1 MNFDEYCS
9 SVIDCYPEYVTQKE
23 MCAILG
29 ICKSTAYSIQKKGI
43 IPFEYVSTSEGRRQ
57 RIKIADIL
65 LYQYQKMCFREIEN
79 EYVEGLRLYYQKQL
93 QDYPQLLLVSDV
105 MRFTGY
111 AKTTI
116 NNWIQRN
123 ELKSLRYKNKRIQS
137 FRRGKGSLITKDAFL
152 DFLTGPYYRSI
163 SRKSDIHKAQAEQYE
178 QLFDIFMSKR
188 GVANVQL

>member
-9 SVIDCYPEYVTQKE
+9 SAIDRYPEYVTQKE

-43 IPFEYVSTSEGRRQ
+43 IPFEYLSTSEGRRQ
-57 RIKIADIL
+57 RIKITDIL
-65 LYQYQKMCFREIEN
+65 LYQYEKMCFGELEN
-79 EYVEGLRLYYQKQL
+79 EYVEGLRSYYQKQL
-93 QDYPQLLLVSDV
+93 SSFPQLLLVSDV

-111 AKTTI
+111 AKTTV

-178 QLFDIFMSKR
+178 QLFAFFMSKR

>member
-79 EYVEGLRLYYQKQL
+79 EYIEGLRLYYQKQL

>member
-57 RIKIADIL
+57 RIKITDIL
-65 LYQYQKMCFREIEN
+65 LYQYQKICFGEIKN
-79 EYVEGLRLYYQKQL
+79 EYVEGLRRYYQKQL
-93 QDYPQLLLVSDV
+93 SSFPQLLLVSDI

-188 GVANVQL
+188 GVVNVQP

>member
-163 SRKSDIHKAQAEQYE
+163 SRK
-178 QLFDIFMSKR
+178 
-188 GVANVQL
+188 

>member
-29 ICKSTAYSIQKKGI
+29 ISKSTAYSIQKKGI